1 MPEVPGETITDPH
14 LNRTAGLLADA
25 TQART
30 VLDAIEDPIAVWAPV
45 HDDAGEVVDFV
56 YDYINPACAVMLE
69 LPVDRVVGRR
79 VSALFPRIAASN
91 RFRLYLEAAATGR
104 SDAFQDSWFYGSS
117 AGRQHEVKLSCVG
130 EYIVSIAR
138 DVSER
143 EQAVAELRRAALER
157 AEAATAVAVADER
170 ERIATELHQSLVREL
185 FDASLNLHVAATVAD
200 DAMRDRLTTAIE
212 QLDNAITMMRAA
224 VFPTRQRVADADGE
238 DEEVRDLQQ

>member
-1 MPEVPGETITDPH
+1 MPDVPGETTTDPESQ
-14 LNRTAGLLADA
+14 RVVALLADA
-25 TQART
+25 AHTRA
-30 VLDAIEDPIAVWAPV
+30 VLDAIDDPIAVWAPV
-45 HDDAGEVVDFV
+45 HDDTGAVVDFV
-56 YDYINPACAVMLE
+56 YDYINPACAAMIERDIDEVL
-69 LPVDRVVGRR
+69 GQR
-79 VSALFPRIAASN
+79 VSVLFPYIAASN
-91 RFRLYLEAAATGR
+91 RFRLYLEAAQTGR
-104 SDAFQDSWFYGSS
+104 PGAFQDSWFYGSS

-185 FDASLNLHVAATVAD
+185 FDASLNLHVAATMAD
-200 DAMRDRLTTAIE
+200 DAMRNRLTTAIE